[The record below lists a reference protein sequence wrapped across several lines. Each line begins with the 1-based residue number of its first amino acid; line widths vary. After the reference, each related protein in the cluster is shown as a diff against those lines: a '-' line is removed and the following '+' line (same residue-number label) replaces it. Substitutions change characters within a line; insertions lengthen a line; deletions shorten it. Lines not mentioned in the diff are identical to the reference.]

1 MESQFMANK
10 RTDIPPELLSKE
22 FLKQFKTE
30 EDVSKFLKHL
40 HSQVLEQML
49 QGEMDAHLGYEKND
63 VAGNNTGN
71 SRNGNFPKTI
81 QTEHGESTI
90 SIL

>member
-1 MESQFMANK
+1 MANK

-30 EDVSKFLKHL
+30 EDVSKFLKNL

-63 VAGNNTGN
+63 VSGNNTGN
-71 SRNGNFPKTI
+71 SRNGRFSKVI
-81 QTEHGESTI
+81 EIKYGESTT
-90 SIL
+90 SIPRDI

>member
-30 EDVSKFLKHL
+30 EDVSKFLKNL

-63 VAGNNTGN
+63 VSGNNTGN
-71 SRNGNFPKTI
+71 SRNGSLQK
-81 QTEHGESTI
+81 
-90 SIL
+90 

>member
-30 EDVSKFLKHL
+30 EDVSKFLKVL
-40 HSQVLEQML
+40 HSQVL
-49 QGEMDAHLGYEKND
+49 
-63 VAGNNTGN
+63 
-71 SRNGNFPKTI
+71 
-81 QTEHGESTI
+81 
-90 SIL
+90 

>member
-1 MESQFMANK
+1 MK
-10 RTDIPPELLSKE
+10 D
-22 FLKQFKTE
+22 
-30 EDVSKFLKHL
+30 L

-71 SRNGNFPKTI
+71 SRNVSIRTNTHCDNF
-81 QTEHGESTI
+81 
-90 SIL
+90 

>member
-30 EDVSKFLKHL
+30 EDVSKFLKNL

-49 QGEMDAHLGYEKND
+49 QGEMDGKHPIK
-63 VAGNNTGN
+63 
-71 SRNGNFPKTI
+71 P
-81 QTEHGESTI
+81 
-90 SIL
+90 IL

>member
-1 MESQFMANK
+1 MANK

-30 EDVSKFLKHL
+30 EDVSKFLKNL

-49 QGEMDAHLGYEKND
+49 QGEMDSYSGPYWTTILAD
-63 VAGNNTGN
+63 TGPPFWCIP
-71 SRNGNFPKTI
+71 GHAIK
-81 QTEHGESTI
+81 
-90 SIL
+90 